1 MNFQTRNITSVHLT
15 DVPPPPPPKPNYAEI
30 HILHNSSNGK
40 RRVSNFWLGDFSET
54 HQHIHVKLPTGRF
67 TLSFS
72 DLHIDH
78 HGT

>member
-1 MNFQTRNITSVHLT
+1 MGTAGIDRRPTTPTSETKLRR
-15 DVPPPPPPKPNYAEI
+15 
-30 HILHNSSNGK
+30 NSSNGK

-72 DLHIDH
+72 DLYIDH